1 MSPEPEDALADPPPA
16 AVSEAPPAGWGQGRS
31 LTREQILARRNSH
44 KPVREWVPEWGGDVW
59 IRVLSAADQVEIAEA
74 GGQAALGPARV
85 LVAAL
90 VDEGGARL
98 FTDEDLPELMKEDFP
113 VIMRLFQRA
122 AKVNGLTSA
131 ELDEAMASFDFT
143 QGGDASTGSP

>member
-1 MSPEPEDALADPPPA
+1 MRSLEPEKALD
-16 AVSEAPPAGWGQGRS
+16 PPAGWGQGGRRS
-31 LTREQILARRNSH
+31 LTREQILARRNSR
-44 KPVREWVPEWGGDVW
+44 KPVREEVPEWGGEVW
-59 IRVLSAADQVEIAEA
+59 IRVLSAADQVKIAEA
-74 GGQAALGPARV
+74 GGEAALGPARV

-90 VDEGGARL
+90 VDEDGTRL

-143 QGGDASTGSP
+143 QGGDASTVSP